1 MAKTFIQLNNGRT
14 KVLKGRRGGNIDRLR
29 ADVDDNIEKRIKTRA
44 ENRFAAQL
52 VDDCDISAI
61 AADVL
66 DRAADKPQGIN
77 EMLFHGE
84 ATVSGNAV
92 RYDGDDINV
101 TMVLD
106 ANGRVLSAHCRS
118 WM

>member
-14 KVLKGRRGGNIDRLR
+14 KVLKGRRGGNIDRLH
-29 ADVDDNIEKRIKTRA
+29 ADVDNNIELRIKSRA
-44 ENRFAAQL
+44 DKRFVAQL

-61 AADVL
+61 ADEVL
-66 DRAADKPQGIN
+66 HPVATKPKSIN
-77 EMLFHGE
+77 ELLFDGE
-84 ATVSGNAV
+84 AEVDGNAV

-106 ANGRVLSAHCRS
+106 ADGRVISAHCKS